1 MTNNLIKFV
10 AMAVIMTAP
19 LGILGIVG
27 MMNQG
32 AYADSC
38 ASSAANTNPGGT
50 ASSASGTSVV
60 NVGGLDHEK
69 CGSASS
75 AGAFGTAAAAGDGAQ
90 CDVGL
95 FGPRDSGIA
104 CARAN

>member
-1 MTNNLIKFV
+1 MTNNIIKFV
-10 AMAVIMTAP
+10 AIAAIMTAP
-19 LGILGIVG
+19 LAVLGALG

-32 AYADSC
+32 VYADSC
-38 ASSAANTNPGGT
+38 ASSSANTNPGGT
-50 ASSASGTSVV
+50 ASSASGTTVV
-60 NVGGLDHEK
+60 NAGGFFSADHEK

-90 CDVGL
+90 CDLG
-95 FGPRDSGIA
+95 RDSGIA

>member
-50 ASSASGTSVV
+50 ASSASGTTVV
-60 NVGGLDHEK
+60 NAGGFFSEDHEK

-75 AGAFGTAAAAGDGAQ
+75 AGAFGTGAAAGDGAQ
-90 CDVGL
+90 CG
-95 FGPRDSGIA
+95 FGRDSGIA
-104 CARAN
+104 CARAD